1 MVLPVLLIVFLAAC
15 ARAPVVTATLA
26 PTATYVNPTETA
38 TSVPSPTPSPTVSP
52 TPGCNESV
60 GKVIEDE
67 YQGVN
72 IQSKIP
78 ILVYL
83 PPCYGTG
90 DKTYPTLYL
99 LHGKP
104 GNETYWIPFGVVQA
118 ADTEIGRNGSAGFIM
133 VMPDIP
139 EPLFCSTDG
148 GPSSY
153 EAEFTEGLLPYI
165 ESNFHTIRSPEAR
178 AIAGISRG
186 GVWALEI
193 GLTRPDLFKSV
204 IALSPALSVNYPRP
218 EYDIFFLAGKA
229 QDYQK
234 FFLAAGDMDWALGE
248 TTRLADTF
256 AKQGTNYEMEIVSG
270 EHEAKT
276 WTNVIPSMLQFVT
289 KNW

>member
-1 MVLPVLLIVFLAAC
+1 VPPNA
-15 ARAPVVTATLA
+15 
-26 PTATYVNPTETA
+26 TA
-38 TSVPSPTPSPTVSP
+38 TSVPSPTPSPTFSP
-52 TPGCNESV
+52 TPGCTESK
-60 GKVIEDE
+60 GTVISDE
-67 YQGVN
+67 YQGIN
-72 IQSKIP
+72 IESKIP

-90 DKTYPTLYL
+90 EKTYPTLYL

-104 GNETYWIPFGVVQA
+104 GNETYWIPLGVVEA
-118 ADTEIGRNGSAGFIM
+118 ADIEIARNGSAGFIM

-148 GPSSY
+148 GPWSY

-165 ESNFHTIRSPEAR
+165 ETNFRVIRSAKAR

-186 GVWALEI
+186 GIWALEI
-193 GLTRPDLFKSV
+193 GLTRPDLFRTV

-229 QDYQK
+229 KDYQK
-234 FFLAAGDMDWALGE
+234 FLLAAGDKDWALGE
-248 TTRLADTF
+248 TVRLADTL
-256 AKQGTNYEMEIVSG
+256 AKQGSNYDLEIVSG

-276 WTNVIPSMLQFVT
+276 WTSTIPNMLQFVT
-289 KNW
+289 KDW